1 MLAEQVWL
9 ASLHMDGVAVEWYY
23 ALECDYGMLPWAQFV
38 EFVNLHFE
46 QLI

>member
-9 ASLHMDGVAVEWYY
+9 ASLHMDEVAIEWYY